1 MLSGLE
7 KLDDAVEAAEK
18 VLVAAESS
26 GMEVSQ
32 ARLDQDQA
40 RDALTKARV
49 TIHSFKPELVEQD
62 VQEGVKIAAKNL
74 QAGQAALAERDYRRK
89 GLGFALVFILITVLG
104 LFLYIRQIESPAG
117 QA

>member
-1 MLSGLE
+1 MLSGLQR
-7 KLDDAVEAAEK
+7 LDDAVKAADK
-18 VLVAAESS
+18 LLSVAESS

-49 TIHSFKPELVEQD
+49 TIHSFKPELVGQD

-89 GLGFALVFILITVLG
+89 GLGLALIFILITVLG
-104 LFLYIRQIESPAG
+104 IFLYIRQIERPTAKS
-117 QA
+117 